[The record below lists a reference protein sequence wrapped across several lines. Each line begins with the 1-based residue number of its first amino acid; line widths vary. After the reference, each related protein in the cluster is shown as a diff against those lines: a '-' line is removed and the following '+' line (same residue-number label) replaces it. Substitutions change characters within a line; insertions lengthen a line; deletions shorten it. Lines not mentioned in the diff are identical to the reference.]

1 MLLSD
6 AAKRVI
12 ELATAINAYWD
23 AELPK
28 RHPDYPLINEGEDS
42 GPPPSEE
49 AQLRDFLRSLPPEAV
64 YKLYT
69 LVELGRD
76 YFPATKYVQNY
87 KRLVRT
93 TPDVDWLRLLMVDQ
107 AATADDLQDG
117 LARLAEHHLDLD
129 NLNRTLTS
137 KP

>member
-12 ELATAINAYWD
+12 ELATTINAYWD

-42 GPPPSEE
+42 GPPPPEE
-49 AQLRDFLRSLPPEAV
+49 AQLRDFLRSLPSEAV
-64 YKLYT
+64 YRLYT
-69 LVELGRD
+69 LMDLGRD
-76 YFPATKYVQNY
+76 YFPATEYVRKYQQLA
-87 KRLVRT
+87 RST
-93 TPDVDWLRLLMVDQ
+93 ADVDWLRLLLVETVPMPGY
-107 AATADDLQDG
+107 LSDG
-117 LARLAEHHLDLD
+117 LAKLAAQGIDIDDL
-129 NLNRTLTS
+129 NPTPAS